1 VEAEEPVDPD
11 VWYSVTC
18 GRDGGEMWLP
28 LTPLDDSYDSDEDE
42 ASHDRLTSTARG
54 TSARLHRPG

>member
-1 VEAEEPVDPD
+1 MEVEEAVDPD

-18 GRDGGEMWLP
+18 GRDGGEVWLT
-28 LTPLDDSYDSDEDE
+28 LTPLDDRDDSET
-42 ASHDRLTSTARG
+42 SHDRLTSTARG